1 MHKIRK
7 IVLFVASP
15 FNERDFKR
23 FGVDILRSNGFE
35 VLVYDFSLLVYPKL
49 YELGVLDP
57 ADYEKHSCFVNKCD
71 AIKAILEIDTDAFIC
86 LFFFYNKRTFWIYKT
101 ISKTNVPYMDVL
113 QGAIPQFGLE
123 NTGTIHFL
131 KHFFNKV
138 SRLSIK
144 NIKNIP
150 YRIYFAR
157 YLGIR
162 AANLVVAAGT
172 ESLNTYR
179 KLILFGGKTEV
190 LYTPSADYNIFLEMG
205 GTNVSNEAKAI
216 YIDAWATGS
225 LRGDRT
231 SLGEEIVINLEK
243 YQSSLRNFFNK
254 VEKETGCIVN
264 IAAHP
269 GYDGCRYPD
278 MFGKRLTI
286 VDNTAEMIS
295 RSSFVLANGSTAVS
309 FAILFGKPIIFLTS
323 DDELARFKK
332 LKFKEAIGPWLGKTP
347 INIDYPNDLDWDK
360 ELKINEDVY
369 RNYKHSFLIANGTEE
384 INSWQIVANRLK
396 QM

>member
-7 IVLFVASP
+7 IVIFVASP

-35 VLVYDFSLLVYPKL
+35 VLVYDFSPLVYPKL

-57 ADYEKHSCFVNKCD
+57 AEYEKHFCFVNKYD
-71 AIKAILEIDTDAFIC
+71 AIRAIRELETDVFVI
-86 LFFFYNKRTFWIYKT
+86 LRINYSKQTFWIYKT
-101 ISKTNVPYMDVL
+101 ISKTSIPYMSVFL
-113 QGAIPQFGLE
+113 GSFPQGRLE
-123 NTGTIHFL
+123 NTDTNHFL
-131 KHFFNKV
+131 NNFFRKV
-138 SRLSIK
+138 SRLSFKKII
-144 NIKNIP
+144 NII
-150 YRIYFAR
+150 YRKGFAR

-162 AANLVVAAGT
+162 GANLVVVAGAET
-172 ESLNTYR
+172 LNIYR
-179 KLILFGGKTEV
+179 HSIILEKKTEI
-190 LYTPSADYNIFLEMG
+190 LYTPSADCNIFLEMG
-205 GTNVSNEAKAI
+205 CTNVSNEAKAV
-216 YIDAWATGS
+216 YIDAWATGN
-225 LRGDRT
+225 LRGDHT
-231 SLGEEIVINLEK
+231 ANEEEIGINLEK

-269 GYDGCRYPD
+269 GYEGCRYPD
-278 MFGKRLTI
+278 IFGKRLTI
-286 VDNTAEMIS
+286 VGNTAEMIS
-295 RSSFVLANGSTAVS
+295 RSSFVLVNGSTAVS

-332 LKFKEAIGPWLGKTP
+332 LKSKETIGPWLGKTP

-360 ELKINEDVY
+360 ELEINEDVY

-384 INSWQIVANRLK
+384 IISWQIVANRLK
-396 QM
+396 QW